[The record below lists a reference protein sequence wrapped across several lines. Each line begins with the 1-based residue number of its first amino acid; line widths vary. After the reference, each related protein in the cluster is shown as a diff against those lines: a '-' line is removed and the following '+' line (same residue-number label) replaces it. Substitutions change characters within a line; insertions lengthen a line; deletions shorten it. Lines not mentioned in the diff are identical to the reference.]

1 MKILLILSGG
11 LDSSTLGYLLKAEG
25 HEVSAIT
32 FDYGQ
37 THRREILAAVTIA
50 SRLGIHH
57 EVIRL
62 RDVFAASALTGDKE
76 MPEGE
81 YSLES
86 MKQTIVPNRNMVM
99 VSIAVSKALQLGFDA
114 VAYGAHAGDAEVYP
128 DCREDFVAAL
138 RRAVSLC
145 DWSKIELLAPF
156 IGKEKREIAQLAKK
170 LDVPISLTWSCY
182 NGGDE
187 PCGVCGACRSRKEA
201 GA

>member
-37 THRREILAAVTIA
+37 THRREISAAVTIA

-62 RDVFAASALTGDKE
+62 RDVFAESALTGDKE

-99 VSIAVSKALQLGFDA
+99 VSIAVSKALQSGFDA

-128 DCREDFVAAL
+128 DCRENFVTAL

-145 DWSKIELLAPF
+145 AWSKIELLAPF
-156 IGKEKREIAQLAKK
+156 IRKEKKEIVQLAWK
-170 LDVPISLTWSCY
+170 LDVPIKATWSCY
-182 NGGDE
+182 NGGGE
-187 PCGVCGACRSRKEA
+187 PCGVCGACQSREDA